1 MDKKKFVKEWLPSV
15 IIVVVTIIIKVA
27 ILDVVTVKGISM
39 EPTLV
44 DKNKLIIEKVSTYR
58 KDFNRGDVVIV
69 KNPQNEDFLVKRLV
83 ALEGETIEC
92 INNTIYIND
101 KKLNEEYLKK
111 DVYTSDIPK
120 TQVPKDYIYV
130 LGDNRPRSKDS
141 RELGAIKY
149 KSIIGKVMYIK

>member
-15 IIVVVTIIIKVA
+15 IIVVVAVIIKVA

-58 KDFNRGDVVIV
+58 KDFNRGDIVIV
-69 KNPQNEDFLVKRLV
+69 KNPQNGDFLVKRLV

-101 KKLNEEYLKK
+101 KKLNEDYLNK

-120 TQVPKDYIYV
+120 TQVPKGYIYV

-149 KSIIGKVMYIK
+149 KSIIGKVIYIK

>member
-15 IIVVVTIIIKVA
+15 IIVLVTVIIKVA
-27 ILDVVTVKGISM
+27 IIDVVTVKGISM

-58 KDFNRGDVVIV
+58 KDFNRGDIVIV
-69 KNPQNEDFLVKRLV
+69 KNSQNGDFLVKRLV

-101 KKLNEEYLKK
+101 KKLNEDYLKK

-120 TQVPKDYIYV
+120 TQVHKGYIYV

-149 KSIIGKVMYIK
+149 KSIIGKVVYIK

>member
-15 IIVVVTIIIKVA
+15 IIVVVTVIIKVA
-27 ILDVVTVKGISM
+27 IIDVVTVKGISM

-58 KDFNRGDVVIV
+58 KDFNRGDIVIV

-92 INNTIYIND
+92 INNTMYIND
-101 KKLNEEYLKK
+101 KKLNEDYLKK

-120 TQVPKDYIYV
+120 TQVPKGYIYV

-141 RELGAIKY
+141 RELGVIKY